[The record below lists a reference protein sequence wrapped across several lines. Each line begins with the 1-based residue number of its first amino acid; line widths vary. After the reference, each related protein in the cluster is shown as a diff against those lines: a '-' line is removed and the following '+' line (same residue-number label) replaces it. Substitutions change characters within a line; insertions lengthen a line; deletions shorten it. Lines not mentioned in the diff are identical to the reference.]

1 MLANMPR
8 RRGALIVFEGVDR
21 SGKST
26 QTALL
31 TQNLSSHQIPSI
43 LRRFPDRTS
52 TTGAL
57 ISSYLSSTSEPELS
71 DEAIHLLFSAN
82 RWEAVKELEDALL
95 NGTTVIVDR
104 YAYSGVAY
112 TAAKGLDLN
121 WCKGPDK
128 GLLTPD
134 LVIYME
140 IPIEVAA
147 TRGGFGGERYEKI
160 EFQEKVRGCFKQLKE
175 QDPTWRVIDA
185 DRPVEEIQKD
195 IVGTVLEVIERVK
208 EMPIGHDLW
217 SK

>member
-1 MLANMPR
+1 MPP

-31 TQNLSSHQIPSI
+31 SQTLSSHQIPSI

-71 DEAIHLLFSAN
+71 DQAIHLLFSAN

-112 TAAKGLDLN
+112 TAAKGLDIN
-121 WCKGPDK
+121 WSKGPDK

-160 EFQEKVRGCFKQLKE
+160 EFQEKVRGIFKQLKE

-185 DRPVEEIQKD
+185 GRPVEEIQKD

-208 EMPIGHDLW
+208 EMPVGHDLW